1 MYLTASGVGCIGII
15 DFDHVSLSN
24 LQRQILFGSED
35 IGKLK
40 VNSAKVRLNA
50 LNPNTEIFTYSFELT
65 DKNAEQ
71 IFKKYDFVVDGSD
84 NYQTRYLT
92 NRYCVKLNKLLLFG
106 AVNQWDGQLSLYNPS
121 NRSACYECIFPEV
134 DNKSRDTNCSSEGVL
149 GPLVGIVGALMAA
162 EAIKIVTNSGTSLAN
177 EIILYD
183 SLSGRM
189 RRYRTHPRKEC
200 KICGTS

>member
-1 MYLTASGVGCIGII
+1 MNKEELERYSRNIILPEIGGIGQQRLARARILIISARGLGAPSLMYLTAYGVGCIGII

-71 IFKKYDFVVDGSD
+71 IFKK
-84 NYQTRYLT
+84 
-92 NRYCVKLNKLLLFG
+92 
-106 AVNQWDGQLSLYNPS
+106 
-121 NRSACYECIFPEV
+121 
-134 DNKSRDTNCSSEGVL
+134 
-149 GPLVGIVGALMAA
+149 
-162 EAIKIVTNSGTSLAN
+162 
-177 EIILYD
+177 
-183 SLSGRM
+183 
-189 RRYRTHPRKEC
+189 
-200 KICGTS
+200 